1 MSCDEYPVRVKQT
14 NKKLAERAAGICSQE
29 PISNRLLMQYTNV
42 LLLLILL
49 LLLLLLLLLG

>member
-14 NKKLAERAAGICSQE
+14 KKLAERAAGICSQE
-29 PISNRLLMQYTNV
+29 PISTRLLMQYTNV

-49 LLLLLLLLLG
+49 LLLLLLLLG